1 MDAYP
6 AITDILR
13 GLMASRVARLDFNS
27 DAHQLCV
34 GDEFSTCLAF
44 REPIYARETLSL
56 LEVKT
61 ITASMWYRDALPLSL
76 NVLPILRIVVRRY
89 VPE

>member
-6 AITDILR
+6 AITGRLR
-13 GLMASRVARLDFNS
+13 GLMASRVARLNFNL
-27 DAHQLCV
+27 DTHQLCV
-34 GDEFSTCLAF
+34 EDAFSTCLAC
-44 REPIYARETLSL
+44 RGPICAHETLSL
-56 LEVKT
+56 LEVRT
-61 ITASMWYRDALPLSL
+61 ITASMWYKDALPLSL